1 MKFVLTKVWIR
12 KNMYLNV
19 GFAIGVLVLLLES
32 SERKTVF
39 GLLVGGGRAQHIV
52 HGDIYIYI
60 NIYIYI
66 IYIYIRISQGSWHAA
81 SGSQELPDSEGP
93 WYLKKG
99 FPVFP
104 HVLRSPKSS
113 TQREH
118 LHNKWNPMDQ
128 IAEIQHFYGDV
139 IYNVYIIYIYLILLY
154 IYLFIS

>member
-1 MKFVLTKVWIR
+1 MGR
-12 KNMYLNV
+12 
-19 GFAIGVLVLLLES
+19 
-32 SERKTVF
+32 
-39 GLLVGGGRAQHIV
+39 GRAQHIV
-52 HGDIYIYI
+52 HG
-60 NIYIYI
+60 
-66 IYIYIRISQGSWHAA
+66 YIRISQGSWHAA

-113 TQREH
+113 AQREH

-139 IYNVYIIYIYLILLY
+139 IYNVYIYYYILFIYIFPKMRDPKSPWLSIRGVMV
-154 IYLFIS
+154 IHDWMIHGVPGPGHNDHEVRGQNAQSQ